1 MKRVTKSDRREHPR
15 LDHRL
20 PVKIVANGYDL
31 ETTTENVSC
40 LGAYC
45 RISKYIPPFTR
56 IMVKL
61 CLPMPNGVK
70 SDLECKGVIVRSTDE
85 EKGGFNIAVY
95 FNSITEAQKHKISQ
109 YINRF
114 LPQASATLQS

>member
-1 MKRVTKSDRREHPR
+1 MKHASERREHPR

-31 ETTTENVSC
+31 ATSTENVSC

-45 RISKYIPPFTR
+45 HIEKYIPPFTR
-56 IMVKL
+56 ILVKL
-61 CLPMPNGVK
+61 NLPMPNGEK
-70 SDLECKGVIVRSTDE
+70 CDLECKGVIVRSLDE

-95 FNSITEAQKHKISQ
+95 FNAISEPQKHKITQ
-109 YINRF
+109 YMNQF
-114 LPQASATLQS
+114 LPQHASAGPQR

>member
-1 MKRVTKSDRREHPR
+1 MKHESERREHPR

-31 ETTTENVSC
+31 ATSTENVSC

-45 RISKYIPPFTR
+45 HIEKYIPPFTR
-56 IMVKL
+56 ILVKL
-61 CLPMPNGVK
+61 NLPMPSGEK
-70 SDLECKGVIVRSTDE
+70 CDLECKGVIVRSLDE

-95 FNSITEAQKHKISQ
+95 FNAISEPQKHKITQ
-109 YINRF
+109 YMNQF
-114 LPQASATLQS
+114 LPQHTSAGPQR